1 MMARR
6 TWIGLV
12 TGLVASS
19 AALADVV
26 NDYEGLAEDF
36 YGPTMHLTG
45 VTYRDTNNVNG
56 FYPDGEPFDP
66 NSIGEQLIIENA
78 AFFYDTYPDYG
89 SFRNV
94 LTFGRAFVPGDNLS
108 IGALASV
115 WMDLDVPASEA
126 SLDIA
131 FYENGPWGGIEYR
144 LEAYSAGQLV
154 ATDSFVISDLGGR
167 DRATWRSMH
176 VAATSIDS
184 LHLYA
189 WLNGNYTAPRGMID
203 DLTLV
208 PVSPP
213 CVGDID
219 GDRQVNLTDLAM
231 LLADFGSG
239 PDGRFPGDLN
249 RDGSVDLTDLAILLA
264 NFGVSC

>member
-1 MMARR
+1 MTVRNRLMGTLA
-6 TWIGLV
+6 GL
-12 TGLVASS
+12 LVGGI
-19 AALADVV
+19 ALADVV
-26 NDYEGLAEDF
+26 NDYEGLSEDF
-36 YGPTMHLTG
+36 YGSTMQLTG

-66 NSIGEQLIIENA
+66 NSVGEELIIENA
-78 AFFYDTYPDYG
+78 AFFYNDFPEYG

-94 LTFGRAFVPGDNLS
+94 LTFGRAYVPGDNLS

-115 WMDLDVPASEA
+115 WMDLDETASAA

-144 LEAYSAGQLV
+144 LEAYLDGQQV
-154 ATDSFVISDLGGR
+154 ASDSFVISNLGGR
-167 DRATWRSMH
+167 DSATWRTMS
-176 VAATSIDS
+176 VSAAAFDS

-208 PVSPP
+208 PAGAP
-213 CVGDID
+213 CTGDVNGD
-219 GDRQVNLTDLAM
+219 GEVNLTDLAQ
-231 LLADFGSG
+231 LLANFGATGSG
-239 PDGRFPGDLN
+239 LDGDL
-249 RDGSVDLTDLAILLA
+249 DGDDDVDLTDLATLLS
-264 NFGVSC
+264 NFGIVC